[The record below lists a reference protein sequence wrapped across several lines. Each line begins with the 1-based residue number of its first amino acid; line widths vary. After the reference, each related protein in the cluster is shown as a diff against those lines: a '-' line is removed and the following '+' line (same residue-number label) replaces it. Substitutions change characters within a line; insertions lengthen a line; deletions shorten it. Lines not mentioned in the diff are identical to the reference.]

1 VYFWNGSTW
10 RPAGTVDPSGQL
22 TSIACL
28 SPAWCMAGNLYG
40 VTFHWNGTAWSKST
54 LLAGGAGQE
63 LTLSCP
69 ARNFCLAVG
78 GAGGTQIWNGTS
90 WRTVASFGG
99 GIGFTAVSCVSSA
112 YCVAALTGVSTVNGS
127 STLVTGE
134 VTTWNGRSWS
144 VPVLA
149 DPDNEIDGLSCPT
162 TSFCAAGDR
171 SGQVLEYGI
180 AG

>member
-1 VYFWNGSTW
+1 LTGTRST
-10 RPAGTVDPSGQL
+10 
-22 TSIACL
+22 
-28 SPAWCMAGNLYG
+28 SPARARI
-40 VTFHWNGTAWSKST
+40 TARPSIK
-54 LLAGGAGQE
+54 
-63 LTLSCP
+63 
-69 ARNFCLAVG
+69 NFCLAVG

-90 WRTVASFGG
+90 WRTAASFGG
-99 GIGFTAVSCVSSA
+99 GIGFTAVSCVSST

-134 VTTWNGRSWS
+134 VTTWNGTSWS